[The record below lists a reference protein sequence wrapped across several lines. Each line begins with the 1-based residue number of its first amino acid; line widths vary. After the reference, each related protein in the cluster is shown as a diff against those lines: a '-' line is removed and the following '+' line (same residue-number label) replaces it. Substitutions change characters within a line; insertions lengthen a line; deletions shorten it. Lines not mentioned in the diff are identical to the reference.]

1 MLGPWLMNVPSD
13 DQRTRRLLDVGKVL
27 LAELDP
33 QAVLHLILEE
43 AREITGARFAALG
56 VLDEERTDLKQF
68 LTSGVD
74 EATRRRIGDLPRGRG
89 VPGVLIKQPQP
100 LRLTDVSEHP
110 ASYGFPEGHP
120 PMLGFLGVPI
130 LIRGEAW
137 GNLYLAEKQEGEFTE
152 ADEEAVGILAGWAGT
167 AIENARLYRLSEQR
181 REELER
187 AVRGLEATSDIAI
200 AIGTESNLDRIL
212 ELIAKRGRALV
223 DAQSMLIMLRED
235 ADLVVA
241 AVAGQAVDIHG
252 LRLPIADSTSGHV
265 LEQGTSE
272 RIADVEARLRI
283 SAAKLGVPDAHS
295 AMLVPLIHRGQ
306 ALGALAVFDHGADAS
321 GFTEDDERLL
331 RTFAATAANAVM
343 VARGVEAGRL
353 HSAMAASEAERGRWA
368 RELHDQTLQ
377 SLGGL
382 RVLLAA
388 ALRRSDTGGTEQLLR
403 QAIADIEQEIAN
415 LRTMISDLRP
425 SMLDDIGLLP
435 ALDALLQ
442 RRGSAGLEVVSELV
456 LPDPEHG
463 GVGLDPDLETT
474 IYRLI
479 QEALTNVVRHAQA
492 SSVRVAVTA
501 EVDQV
506 TVEVQDDGVGFDVSA
521 RAAGFGLVG
530 MRERAYLSGGAFSIE
545 SGDRGTLLRA
555 RLAAPSI
562 RPSTQHGEV
571 DQASEGPAVAG
582 S

>member
-1 MLGPWLMNVPSD
+1 MLGWLMSVPSD
-13 DQRTRRLLDVGKVL
+13 DERTRRLLDMGTAL
-27 LAELDP
+27 LTERDP
-33 QAVLHLILEE
+33 LAVLELILEE

-56 VLDEERTDLKQF
+56 VLNEQRTELERF

-74 EATRRRIGDLPRGRG
+74 EATHRAIGDLPRGRG
-89 VPGVLIKQPQP
+89 VLGVLIEHPES
-100 LRLTDVSEHP
+100 LRLTDVSQHP
-110 ASYGFPEGHP
+110 ASYGFPDGHP
-120 PMLGFLGVPI
+120 PMRGFLGVPI

-137 GNLYLAEKQEGEFTE
+137 GNLYLAEKADGEFSD
-152 ADEEAVGILAGWAGT
+152 ADEEAAGILAGWAAT
-167 AIENARLYRLSEQR
+167 AIENARLYRLSEHR

-223 DAQSMLIMLRED
+223 NAQSILIMLRDD

-241 AVAGQAVDIHG
+241 AVAGHAVDIHG

-265 LEQGTSE
+265 LEHGTSE

-283 SAAKLGVPDAHS
+283 SAAKLGVPDAHA
-295 AMLVPLIHRGQ
+295 AMLVPLIHRGE
-306 ALGALAVFDHGADAS
+306 ALGVLAVFDHGAEAS

-353 HSAMAASEAERGRWA
+353 QSAIAAAEAERGRWA

-382 RVLLAA
+382 RVVLAT
-388 ALRRSDTGGTEQLLR
+388 ALRRSTTGGTEELLR
-403 QAIADIEQEIAN
+403 QAIDDIELEIAN

-435 ALDALLQ
+435 ALEALLK
-442 RRGSAGLEVVSELV
+442 RRGSDDLEIVSELD
-456 LPDPEHG
+456 LPDPEQG
-463 GVGLDPDLETT
+463 GTGLDADLETT
-474 IYRLI
+474 IYRLV
-479 QEALTNVVRHAQA
+479 QEALTNVVRHADA
-492 SSVRVAVTA
+492 GSVRVAVTA
-501 EVDQV
+501 EHDQV
-506 TVEVQDDGVGFDVSA
+506 TVEVHDDGVGFDVSA
-521 RAAGFGLVG
+521 RSSGFGLTG
-530 MRERAYLSGGAFSIE
+530 MRERAYLTGGAFSVE
-545 SGDRGTLLRA
+545 SGDSGTVLRA
-555 RLAAPSI
+555 RLPTGSAGA
-562 RPSTQHGEV
+562 
-571 DQASEGPAVAG
+571 QAHVVGADPADEGPAVAG